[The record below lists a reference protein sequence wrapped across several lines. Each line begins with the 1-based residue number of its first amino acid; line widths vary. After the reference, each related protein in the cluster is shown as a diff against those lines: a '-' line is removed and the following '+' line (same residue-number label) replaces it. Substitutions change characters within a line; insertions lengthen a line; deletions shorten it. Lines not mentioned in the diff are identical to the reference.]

1 MMLLLHGRDPIPAV
15 LAVIYVIGCL
25 AAVFV
30 WLSGPGGWQG
40 ALLAV
45 FALDWAAGTVANAAQ
60 STRAYYAELPVWVS
74 VLFVAI
80 HVFEVP
86 ILWWLAGGTDLFG
99 WMLLLLTI
107 KMALFICGQI
117 EMRTR
122 KE

>member
-1 MMLLLHGRDPIPAV
+1 MNRPGS
-15 LAVIYVIGCL
+15 L
-25 AAVFV
+25 AALCLWF
-30 WLSGPGGWQG
+30 SGPGGWQG
-40 ALLAV
+40 ALLAI
-45 FALDWAAGTVANAAQ
+45 FALDWAAGTVANAAR
-60 STRAYYAELPVWVS
+60 STRAYCAELPVWVS
-74 VLFVAI
+74 VLFGAI

-86 ILWWLAGGTDLFG
+86 ILWWLVGGTDLFG